1 MFGWVSKPAARASVW
16 NRVRSSGRER
26 PVPSSLSR
34 MVLTATVRPIT
45 GSTALYTTPMAPRPS
60 SPTISYLPA
69 FVTVGIVQSLCRP
82 SKTALATQSPIERIG
97 FRLWKAGNLTSPRTS
112 IVHFLVLTSGM
123 LRRRPGHLS
132 CTVPTG
138 FSFGQ
143 RYWGTSVSHS
153 IRSERPPEW
162 PFRWPLWQRLR
173 LRAPTDELGVAHRF
187 PGRHGAFRH
196 RHIRFAD
203 RTIDFAGPCGC
214 FESIGK

>member
-16 NRVRSSGRER
+16 NLVRSSGRER

-82 SKTALATQSPIERIG
+82 AKTALATQSPIERIG
-97 FRLWKAGNLTSPRTS
+97 FRLWKAGNLTSPQNFYRP
-112 IVHFLVLTSGM
+112 FSG
-123 LRRRPGHLS
+123 LDQRNAPDTRDTLS

-173 LRAPTDELGVAHRF
+173 LRAPTDELGVAHR
-187 PGRHGAFRH
+187 
-196 RHIRFAD
+196 
-203 RTIDFAGPCGC
+203 
-214 FESIGK
+214 

>member
-1 MFGWVSKPAARASVW
+1 MLGWVSKPAARASVW
-16 NRVRSSGRER
+16 NLVRSSGRER

-82 SKTALATQSPIERIG
+82 AKTALATQSPIERIG

-123 LRRRPGHLS
+123 LRRHPGHPILHSTRRIFFWSTLLGYQCFALDTVGASSSSSLS
-132 CTVPTG
+132 LCNCLAFT
-138 FSFGQ
+138 
-143 RYWGTSVSHS
+143 
-153 IRSERPPEW
+153 PPG
-162 PFRWPLWQRLR
+162 
-173 LRAPTDELGVAHRF
+173 ELGVTHGF

-196 RHIRFAD
+196 RHVGFAD
-203 RTIDFAGPCGC
+203 RTIDFAGPCGG
-214 FESIGK
+214 FESIS

>member
-1 MFGWVSKPAARASVW
+1 MFGCVSKPAARASVW
-16 NRVRSSGRER
+16 NLVRSSGRER

-82 SKTALATQSPIERIG
+82 AKTALATQSPIERIG
-97 FRLWKAGNLTSPRTS
+97 SRLWKAGNLTSPQTFYCP
-112 IVHFLVLTSGM
+112 FLVLTTEM
-123 LRRRPGHLS
+123 PRPTPGRPILHSTHRIFFWSTLLGYQ
-132 CTVPTG
+132 CFALDTVGASSRVASPLA
-138 FSFGQ
+138 
-143 RYWGTSVSHS
+143 SVAAAPSSRSHC
-153 IRSERPPEW
+153 
-162 PFRWPLWQRLR
+162 
-173 LRAPTDELGVAHRF
+173 DELGVAHRF
-187 PGRHGAFRH
+187 LGRHGAFRH

-214 FESIGK
+214 FE